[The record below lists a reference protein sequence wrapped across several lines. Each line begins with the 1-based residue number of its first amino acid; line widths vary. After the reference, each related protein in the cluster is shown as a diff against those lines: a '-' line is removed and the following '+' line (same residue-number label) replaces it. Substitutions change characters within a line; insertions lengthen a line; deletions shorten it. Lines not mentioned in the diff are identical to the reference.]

1 MIRQPLLAQILVA
14 LAGMPL
20 IAIAGC
26 NSHTSSSVSTSA
38 GATYVSS
45 HVAAPVAAVL
55 VKDQQV
61 VEQGELLVQLDAQ
74 PLRAAFQREQ
84 AQLEIARA
92 ELEQTRA
99 AARAQ
104 AAAAAS
110 AWSRVLAARN
120 SVRENIARLHSAAAN
135 EKLRQS
141 ERTLAEKQYER
152 AVEQAKQRQ
161 ITPGE
166 MDERRASLEVAKDQ
180 VEAAAAAVVA
190 ARAAL
195 GLNAASDA
203 SNVNAA
209 EIERDSIGVKTAW
222 YEFAKT
228 VAELGYPLEL
238 DATKAMGE
246 ENPLGSTKDKKSF
259 HEQLAQLATDA
270 PTVRLAAAHVAQ
282 VEQQVR
288 QAEIALAQVEIRAPV
303 AGIVSSRAVNPGN
316 LVEPGQTLFIIRTA
330 SESAETKPGTSKP
343 AVESVGKA
351 AVSP

>member
-1 MIRQPLLAQILVA
+1 MLGRQ
-14 LAGMPL
+14 
-20 IAIAGC
+20 
-26 NSHTSSSVSTSA
+26 SSVRNAFALLGALTCLLQVGCTGRIDSSLQSGN

-74 PLRAAFQREQ
+74 PLRAALQREQ

-110 AWSRVLAARN
+110 AWSRVLGARN
-120 SVRENIARLHSAAAN
+120 SVRENIARLHSAVAN

-166 MDERRASLEVAKDQ
+166 MDERRASLDVAKDQ
-180 VEAAAAAVVA
+180 VEAATAAVIA
-190 ARAAL
+190 ARAAI
-195 GLNAASDA
+195 GLNATNDA
-203 SNVNAA
+203 SAVNAA

-228 VAELGYPLEL
+228 LAELGYPLEL
-238 DATKAMGE
+238 NPAKAIGE
-246 ENPLGSTKDKKSF
+246 ENPLGSSKEKNF
-259 HEQLAQLATDA
+259 HEQLAQLASEA
-270 PTVRLAAAHVAQ
+270 PSVRLAAAHVAQ

-288 QAEIALAQVEIRAPV
+288 QAETALAQVEIRAPV

-316 LVEPGQTLFIIRTA
+316 LVEPGQILLVIQA
-330 SESAETKPGTSKP
+330 AGSSAASKP
-343 AVESVGKA
+343 AVESVGKTA
-351 AVSP
+351 TTP